1 MDRLVRATTG
11 QANVVTYEPLTRER
25 AIQDGEA
32 LAVLGADNS
41 WENWTVENLLSER
54 PFKWELSLLAVGGG
68 KPVGY
73 AVASYTGDVVHLHH
87 LIVGLEWRGRGI
99 GRELLCRLALKA
111 QEMAVRKLS
120 LKVHRQNQR
129 AIAFYTRYGFEIS
142 EENRLALFRMIGV
155 VNEIVSRAAS

>member
-1 MDRLVRATTG
+1 M
-11 QANVVTYEPLTRER
+11 VTYEPLTRER
-25 AIQDGEA
+25 VIQDGEA
-32 LAVLGADNS
+32 LAMLGADNS

-54 PFKWELSLLAVGGG
+54 PFKWDLSILAVCGG

-99 GRELLCRLALKA
+99 GRELLFRLALKA
-111 QEMAVRKLS
+111 KQMAVRKLS

-129 AIAFYTRYGFEIS
+129 AIAFYTRWGFEIT
-142 EENRLALFRMIGV
+142 EDNHLELFRMIAV
-155 VNEIVSRAAS
+155 VNEILSRAAA